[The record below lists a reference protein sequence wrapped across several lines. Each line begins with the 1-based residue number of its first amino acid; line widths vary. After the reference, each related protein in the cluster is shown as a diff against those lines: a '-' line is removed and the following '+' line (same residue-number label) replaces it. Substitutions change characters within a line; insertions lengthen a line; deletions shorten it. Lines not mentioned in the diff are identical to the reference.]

1 MSAAMVDPIV
11 AEARE
16 WIDTR
21 VVGCGAQKGVGCD
34 CKGLVAGVARAVG
47 RREGDSLAAH
57 AGNYDIRKVD
67 PRRLR
72 TGIAA
77 LFDQARQARPG
88 DILLLRIANRAQ
100 HMAFVSEAEAGV
112 PTRMIHAI
120 AHRPFRV
127 REVPFDAY
135 WAARLDSIWTWRG
148 MGA

>member
-1 MSAAMVDPIV
+1 MSAIV

-21 VVGCGAQKGVGCD
+21 VVGLGAQKGVGCD
-34 CKGLVAGVARAVG
+34 CKGLVAGVARNCG
-47 RREGDSLAAH
+47 RSEGDSLAAH

-77 LFDQARQARPG
+77 LFDQVRDASPG
-88 DILLLRIANRAQ
+88 DILLLSIAQRAQ
-100 HMAFVSEAEAGV
+100 HLAIISEAEAGAPV
-112 PTRMIHAI
+112 AMIHAI

-127 REVPFDAY
+127 REVPVDDY
-135 WAARLDSIWTWRG
+135 WRCRIDSIWAWRS
-148 MGA
+148 AP